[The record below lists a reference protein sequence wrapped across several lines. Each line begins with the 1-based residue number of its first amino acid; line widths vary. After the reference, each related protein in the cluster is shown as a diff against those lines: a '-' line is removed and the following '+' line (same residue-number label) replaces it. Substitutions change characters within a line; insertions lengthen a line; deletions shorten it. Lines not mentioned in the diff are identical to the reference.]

1 MQKYL
6 FNRILLIIPTV
17 LGAGICAF
25 FFMRFIPGDICLVR
39 WVDYGQDLRPELL
52 TYCRNE
58 LGLNDPLFSQFLR
71 FITGVLTFDFGVSMW
86 TGRPIIEELELRF
99 ALSLQIAIMA
109 TIVSLIIALPLGVL
123 SAVKQNTWI
132 DYAVRI
138 ISITGVALP
147 SFWLG
152 ILIIL
157 GLLITSQKLV
167 GEPWMPPIEYVSPFV
182 DPIANLSQLIW
193 PVIAIGYRY
202 ASVAARIT
210 RSALLD
216 VLREDYIRT
225 ARAKGLIEKLV
236 INRHALRNALLP
248 IVTIIGM
255 EFSFLLGGLV
265 VTEQVFNLNGLG
277 RLMFESVL
285 NADYNMIQALV
296 MICVLMFVGIN
307 LLIDLTYAWIDPR
320 IRYG

>member
-1 MQKYL
+1 MQKYIIK
-6 FNRILLIIPTV
+6 RILLTVPAV
-17 LGAGICAF
+17 LGAGICVF
-25 FFMRFIPGDICLVR
+25 FLMRVIPGDICLVR

-52 TYCRNE
+52 NLCRDH

-71 FITGVLTFDFGVSMW
+71 FIKGVLTFDFGVSMW
-86 TGRPIIEELELRF
+86 TGRPIIEELKLRF
-99 ALSLQIAIMA
+99 ALSLQVAIMA
-109 TIVSLIIALPLGVL
+109 TMISILVAVPLGVL

-132 DYAVRI
+132 DYVVRM
-138 ISITGVALP
+138 ISIAGVAVL

-152 ILIIL
+152 ALIIL
-157 GLLITSQKLV
+157 GLLIGSQKLF
-167 GEPWMPPIEYVSPFV
+167 GEAWMPPIVYVSPMV
-182 DPIANLSQLIW
+182 DPMANLSQLIW

-202 ASVAARIT
+202 SSVATRMT

-216 VLREDYIRT
+216 ILRDDYVRT
-225 ARAKGLIEKLV
+225 ARAKGLLENLV

-248 IVTIIGM
+248 VVTIIGM
-255 EFSFLLGGLV
+255 EFSFLMGGLV

-277 RLMFESVL
+277 RLIFESVL

-307 LLIDLTYAWIDPR
+307 FLIDLFYACLDPR

>member
-1 MQKYL
+1 MQTYILK
-6 FNRILLIIPTV
+6 RVLLIIPTV
-17 LGAGICAF
+17 IGAGICVF
-25 FFMRFIPGDICLVR
+25 FLMRVIPGDICLVR

-52 TYCRNE
+52 KLCRDH
-58 LGLNDPLFSQFLR
+58 LGLNDPLFFQFLH
-71 FITGVLTFDFGVSMW
+71 FIKGVLTFDLGVSMW
-86 TGRPIIEELELRF
+86 TERPVIEELELRF
-99 ALSLQIAIMA
+99 GLSLQVAIMA
-109 TIVSLIIALPLGVL
+109 TMVSILVAVPLGVL
-123 SAVKQNTWI
+123 SAVKQNTWV

-138 ISITGVALP
+138 VSITGVALP

-157 GLLITSQKLV
+157 SLLIGSQILF
-167 GEPWMPPIEYVSPFV
+167 GEPWMPPIVYVSPFV

-193 PVIAIGYRY
+193 PVIAIGFRY
-202 ASVAARIT
+202 SSVATRMT

-216 VLREDYIRT
+216 ILRDDYVRT

-236 INRHALRNALLP
+236 VNRHALRNALLP
-248 IVTIIGM
+248 VVTIIGI
-255 EFSFLLGGLV
+255 EFSFLMGGLV

-285 NADYNMIQALV
+285 NSDYNMIQALV

-307 LLIDLTYAWIDPR
+307 LLIDLFYAWLDPR